1 MAAVKKTERLVS
13 LDVFR
18 GITIAGMILVNNP
31 GSWSHIYKPLAH
43 AEWHGWTPTDLIFPF
58 FLFIVGVAMTF
69 SFNKLESNG
78 VPKKDVYKKIVRRFF
93 ILFGLGL
100 FMAIFPLVRFDP
112 LRLYDFST
120 MRIMGVLQRIAVA
133 YLFASIIF
141 LEFRKAK
148 YHAYWAFGLIIFYWI
163 IMKTIPVPGYG
174 AGNLTMEGNLATY
187 IDNLIMPNHLWKLHW
202 DPEGLLSTI
211 PAIGTVLFGI
221 LTGHLLHS
229 DLSKKDKA
237 IYMFIFGN
245 IGLVTGL
252 IVDVWF
258 PINKGL
264 WTSSYVLFTAG
275 FALHFLAMCFWLI
288 DLKGYKAWSKPFVIY
303 GMNAIA
309 VFVLSGLMAKLMY
322 MIKIPLADGAV
333 SLKGLIYE
341 YLLLPIASPINAS
354 LIYAL
359 LYIGFWLWMM
369 WLLYKRN
376 IFIKI

>member
-1 MAAVKKTERLVS
+1 MTAVKKSERLVS

-31 GSWSHIYKPLAH
+31 GSWSHIYKPLGH

-69 SFNKLESNG
+69 SFNKLEEKE
-78 VPKKDVYKKIVRRFF
+78 VPKSEIYKKIVRRFF

-100 FMAIFPLVRFDP
+100 LMAIFPLVRFEP

-141 LEFRKAK
+141 LEFRKIK
-148 YHAYWAFGLIIFYWI
+148 YHTYWAFGIIIFYWI
-163 IMKTIPVPGYG
+163 IMKTIPVPGFG
-174 AGNLTMEGNLATY
+174 AGNLTMEGNLASY
-187 IDNLIMPNHLWKLHW
+187 IDNLIMPNHLWKPGW

-229 DLSKKDKA
+229 DLSKNDKT
-237 IYMFIFGN
+237 IYMFFLGN
-245 IGLVTGL
+245 IGLVAGL

-264 WTSSYVLFTAG
+264 WTSSYVLFTTG

-288 DLKGYKAWSKPFVIY
+288 DIKGYKAWAKPFVIY

-309 VFVLSGLMAKLMY
+309 VFVLSGLMAKLLY
-322 MIKIPLADGAV
+322 MIKIPVAG
-333 SLKGLIYE
+333 SSISIKGFIYE
-341 YLLLPIASPINAS
+341 YLLLPIASPVNAS
-354 LIYAL
+354 LLFAL
-359 LYIGFWLWMM
+359 LYVAFWLWMM
-369 WLLYKRN
+369 WILYKRE